1 MGLFSSKYVTQVGT
15 SVTRVME
22 DDALPNA
29 IKTGSLKAFFREGEL
44 TEYVMEELAS
54 SIGVRAE
61 RMYDYAENHYVH
73 GLPSGEIYSATQGR
87 AQVEAVIEAA
97 EGKQVLM
104 KYSNFGAPNTLHIGW
119 MKLVSLYGYNTL
131 TNELTTLSAQKG
143 KTVYLQDMEVVVP
156 ESQLATLEPI
166 ALELWGTSPTAG
178 YTPKRTAN
186 LNGLG
191 FRSVFSPIVKSATAT
206 ELHLKVTYIWE
217 AFSFGTTVTESVNI
231 SIAEYD
237 PAADY
242 FHAKYEVDGQPKY
255 WIYKNDSGTYP
266 TLDAVFTDDPAVS
279 GSYFPFA
286 YFRYNKQSVIQD
298 KTTDAYKTSKKMVE
312 YVGMDYDLLAES
324 IDENPDIGD
333 VEQAMLVMAV
343 PAVSTDEIE
352 CRYLFDYFDTL
363 HYAMDGGTSAA
374 VSAVGSRFFR
384 KASEGRSIVI
394 KDNLFK
400 MALQNSGIYKRLVA
414 GTIGPIGTCTSTYNP
429 ITEETVVMDQE
440 SGVLSPVL
448 SVAKQ
453 HVYKKQIATGLCEE
467 ITVKDLRMVYWV
479 FGEYTTTGDEND
491 DILLIPIDRTI
502 SSRYSMGDR
511 EHLYARSLHFVFNSR
526 VVTKVKWYQTGVFK
540 AILIIA
546 AAVISLYDGG
556 WTLATILTT
565 AGIQAL
571 IVTII
576 VTMIVGEIF
585 AVAFR
590 LFVKVFGADV
600 AMIIA
605 IVAILYGGYQM
616 IQHGSIVGAPFAS
629 ELLMLSN
636 GLSQAALSAKM
647 SDLMGEAEAFRLL
660 AEEKTDLL
668 EKAEDLLDNTSF
680 LSPFVIFGEKPEDF
694 YNRTVHSGNIGIVGI
709 NAISYYVDIALTL
722 PNLNDTLG
730 ENTYERT

>member
-87 AQVEAVIEAA
+87 AQVEAIIEAA
-97 EGKQVLM
+97 EGQQVLM
-104 KYSNFGAPNTLHIGW
+104 KYSNFGPPNTLHIGW
-119 MKLVSLYGYNTL
+119 MKLISQYGYNTV
-131 TNELTTLSAQKG
+131 TNELATLSAQKG
-143 KTVYLQDMEVVVP
+143 KTVYLEDMVVVVP
-156 ESQLATLEPI
+156 ESQFDTLESS

-178 YTPKRTAN
+178 YTPKRTLN
-186 LNGLG
+186 INGLG
-191 FRSVFSPIVKSATAT
+191 ERSVFSPIVKSATAI
-206 ELHLKVTYIWE
+206 EVQLKVTYVWE
-217 AFSFGTTVTESVNI
+217 TTPNNFSTESLTI

-237 PAADY
+237 PAVDY
-242 FHAKYEVDGQPKY
+242 FHAKYEVNGQPKY
-255 WIYKNDSGTYP
+255 WIYENDTGTYP
-266 TLDAVFTDDPAVS
+266 TLDAVFTEQPAVS

-312 YVGMDYDLLAES
+312 YIGMDYDMMAET
-324 IDENPDIGD
+324 INENPDIAD

-343 PAVSTDEIE
+343 PAVSTDKIE
-352 CRYLFDYFDTL
+352 CQYLFDYFDTL
-363 HYAMDGGTSAA
+363 HYDMDGGTSAA
-374 VSAVGSRFFR
+374 VSNVGSRVFR
-384 KASEGRSIVI
+384 RASESRSIVI
-394 KDNLFK
+394 KDKQFK
-400 MALQNSGIYKRLVA
+400 MALQNTGIYKRLVA
-414 GTIGPIGTCTSTYNP
+414 GTIGSVGTCTSAYVT
-429 ITEETVVMDQE
+429 TSEEREVVDQE
-440 SGVLSPVL
+440 TGLVSLV
-448 SVAKQ
+448 SVPNKR
-453 HVYKKQIATGLCEE
+453 HVYKKQIAPGLCEE
-467 ITVKDLRMVYWV
+467 ITVTDLRMVYWI

-502 SSRYSMGDR
+502 SRRYPMGER

-546 AAVISLYDGG
+546 AAIMSLYDGG

-576 VTMIVGEIF
+576 VTMVVGEIF
-585 AVAFR
+585 ATVFK

-600 AMIIA
+600 AMVLA
-605 IVAILYGGYQM
+605 IVAVLYGGYQM
-616 IQHGSIVGAPFAS
+616 IQHGSIAGAPFAS
-629 ELLMLSN
+629 ELLMLSS

-647 SDLMGEAEAFRLL
+647 NDLMGEAEAFRLL
-660 AEEKTDLL
+660 AEEKTELL
-668 EKAEDLLDNTSF
+668 DKAEDLLDNTSF

-722 PNLNDTLG
+722 PKLNDTLG
-730 ENTYERT
+730 EETYAT